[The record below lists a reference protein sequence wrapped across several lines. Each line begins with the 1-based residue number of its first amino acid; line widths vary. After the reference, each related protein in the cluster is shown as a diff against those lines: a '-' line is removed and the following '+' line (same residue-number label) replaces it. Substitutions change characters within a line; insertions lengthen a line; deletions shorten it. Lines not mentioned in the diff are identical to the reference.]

1 MNVALGFR
9 DGDALRVVLA
19 SGLCPG
25 DVLGRGA
32 RVGLGADGGI
42 VLDPDQPLPP
52 VALHQLRDAGVA
64 VDAERPRDARR
75 VRCWAEAVP
84 LERVRVAAIPS
95 LILFVTERA
104 EQLVDLAAELVRLGC
119 DRQELATGPLAA
131 IRAVDPPTYSVMRA
145 LDREDGLRAFA
156 PDPVEQDTVWT
167 ELGYRHP
174 LADRLRADPGTL
186 LLVGPDRWRTL
197 RDAGW

>member
-1 MNVALGFR
+1 MALWFR

-32 RVGLGADGGI
+32 RVGQGADGGI
-42 VLDPDQPLPP
+42 VLEPDQQLPP

-64 VDAERPRDARR
+64 VDAERPHDARR

-84 LERVRVAAIPS
+84 LERAAVEAIPS
-95 LILFVTERA
+95 LVLFVTERP
-104 EQLVDLAAELVRLGC
+104 EQLVDLAAELLRLGC
-119 DRQELATGPLAA
+119 DRQELAIGALAA
-131 IRAVDPPTYSVMRA
+131 IRAVDAPTYSVMRA

-156 PDPVEQDTVWT
+156 PDPPRQD
-167 ELGYRHP
+167 
-174 LADRLRADPGTL
+174 A
-186 LLVGPDRWRTL
+186 
-197 RDAGW
+197 